1 MENLNLTQLEEKSV
15 NALVEYLDVY
25 FDENGKTDGYWSSA
39 EVKDLSQ
46 DTGISMS
53 KMRGV
58 ISSLI
63 QKDIV
68 YIEDF
73 DCDGTETVYIKDNL
87 LNLFF

>member
-1 MENLNLTQLEEKSV
+1 MDNLNLTQLEEKSV
-15 NALVEYLDVY
+15 NALVKYLDVY

-73 DCDGTETVYIKDNL
+73 DCDGTEMLYINDKL
-87 LNLFF
+87 LHLFF

>member
-1 MENLNLTQLEEKSV
+1 MKKLNLTQLEEKTV
-15 NALVEYLDVY
+15 NELVKHLDVY
-25 FDENGKTDGYWSSA
+25 LDENGKEDGYWSSA
-39 EVKDLSQ
+39 SVENLSEYTNIQ
-46 DTGISMS
+46 MT

-68 YIEDF
+68 YIEDY
-73 DCDGTETVYIKDNL
+73 DCDGTETVYIKENL

>member
-1 MENLNLTQLEEKSV
+1 MKNLTQLEEKTV
-15 NALVEYLDVY
+15 NELVKYLEVY

-46 DTGISMS
+46 DTGIPMS

-68 YIEDF
+68 YIEDY
-73 DCDGTETVYIKDNL
+73 DCDGTETIYIKDNL
-87 LNLFF
+87 VKQFI

>member
-1 MENLNLTQLEEKSV
+1 MKNLNLTKLEEKTV
-15 NALVEYLDVY
+15 NELVKHLDVY
-25 FDENGKTDGYWSSA
+25 FDEKGKTDGYWSSA

-46 DTGISMS
+46 DTDIPMS

-58 ISSLI
+58 VSSLI

-68 YIEDF
+68 YIEDY
-73 DCDGTETVYIKDNL
+73 DCDGTETVYIKENL